1 MIGSGEIGPVC
12 LVTGG
17 LGFFGRALVRRLVQE
32 GLRVRVLDV
41 ARGTASDPSVEYVEG
56 DLRHPDTVMR
66 AADGVSTVFH
76 TAAVIHLGGVASE
89 ATRKR
94 VHDVN
99 VGGTENVIAA
109 CRQQGV
115 GQLVYTSS
123 NNVVFDREIV
133 LGDET
138 EPYAERAFDLYTIT
152 KRESEKRVLA
162 AGKEGALKT
171 CSLRPGGIWAP
182 YPGGVMI
189 DKVVEQLA
197 KGTFV
202 ARIGEGASSDN
213 THVENL
219 AEAQLLAARAL
230 IAKPQLVSGQAYF
243 ITDDEPM
250 DTVEWFRPLVEALG
264 YVMPERRIPENF
276 MYGLAYGM
284 EWADRLF
291 GTPALV
297 TRLEVL
303 KVTRTHTFRIDKA
316 RADLGYEPRIKRDSG
331 LLDCVPFAKEL
342 IAQRKGRPI
351 SAKAV

>member
-1 MIGSGEIGPVC
+1 MLGSGEIGPVC

-17 LGFFGRALVRRLVQE
+17 SGFFGRALVRRLVRE
-32 GLRVRVLDV
+32 GVRVRVLDV
-41 ARGTASDPSVEYVEG
+41 ARNAALDANVEFVEG
-56 DLRHPDTVMR
+56 DLRDLQTVAR
-66 AADGVSTVFH
+66 AAEGVATVFH
-76 TAAVIHLGGVASE
+76 TAALIHLGGVASV
-89 ATRKR
+89 ATRKK
-94 VHDVN
+94 VTDVN
-99 VGGTENVIAA
+99 IGGTENVIAA
-109 CRQQGV
+109 CHRHGV
-115 GQLVYTSS
+115 ARLVYTST
-123 NNVVFDREIV
+123 NNVVFDREIQ

-162 AGKEGALKT
+162 AGKQGTLKT

-189 DKVVEQLA
+189 DKVLEQLA

-202 ARIGEGASSDN
+202 ARIGPGASADN

-219 AEAQLLAARAL
+219 ADAHILAARAL
-230 IAKPQLVSGQAYF
+230 ATKPDVVSGEAYF

-264 YVMPERRIPENF
+264 YAMPERRIPESF

-291 GTPALV
+291 GAPALV

-316 RADLGYEPRIKRDSG
+316 RAQLGYEPRIKRSDG
-331 LLDCVPFAKEL
+331 LLACVPFAQEFVDKK
-342 IAQRKGRPI
+342 KGRTV
-351 SAKAV
+351 STKAV